1 MTVKVWSLMYMVR
14 DILDLHGVGG
24 QGVRAS
30 EEFPGAG
37 LQLQMAGREGEREV
51 SE

>member
-37 LQLQMAGREGEREV
+37 TPTSNGWKREV
-51 SE
+51 DRSE